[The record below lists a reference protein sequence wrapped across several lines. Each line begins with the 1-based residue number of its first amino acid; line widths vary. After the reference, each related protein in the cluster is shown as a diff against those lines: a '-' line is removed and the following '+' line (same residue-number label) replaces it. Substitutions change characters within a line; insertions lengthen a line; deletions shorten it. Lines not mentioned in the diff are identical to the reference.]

1 MTAQL
6 TKLAQKLL
14 GILEKDRANHLD
26 KIERYFH
33 GDHDDPY
40 MPDGADA
47 EYKLLVKRSVYNL
60 CDLVA
65 ATPNQA
71 LYVDGF
77 RPGGWKPTPGEPV
90 AIPEEWDHWQYSRMD
105 ARQSAIHQSAIVYG
119 HSFTVTERDKKDKI
133 ITRGLSPLRTA
144 AVYEDP
150 ANDIVPAA
158 ALTIK
163 KYPSFD
169 GKGNPVPGVAI
180 MWDDTFRYDVTFEH
194 DDKVTVSKGK
204 RHGASECPVT
214 RFAASVDLEGRT
226 LGVVEPIIPVQ
237 DRINQTILDLLVAQ
251 SGGAYVTKTITGMA
265 PPLVLNADGTPKL
278 GEDGRPIP
286 APINM
291 NAKRWLFAEDENV
304 EFGSLPA
311 TPLAGYVEAA
321 ELAVRQ
327 FSSKSQ
333 TPPHHLLGQIANLS
347 ADALRAAELSLSR
360 KVASFQKAFGESWER
375 VFRIAGELNGNMEIA
390 EDVHGEVLWR
400 DMDATSIS
408 ATADALVKLKDVG
421 VPVQGLWPR
430 VPGVTQGEL
439 DRWAELADSENLAG
453 DLMKSINR
461 ATTDT
466 FEPEAS

>member
-1 MTAQL
+1 
-6 TKLAQKLL
+6 
-14 GILEKDRANHLD
+14 
-26 KIERYFH
+26 
-33 GDHDDPY
+33 
-40 MPDGADA
+40 
-47 EYKLLVKRSVYNL
+47 
-60 CDLVA
+60 
-65 ATPNQA
+65 
-71 LYVDGF
+71 
-77 RPGGWKPTPGEPV
+77 
-90 AIPEEWDHWQYSRMD
+90 MD
-105 ARQSAIHQSAIVYG
+105 ARQSAIHQSAITYG
-119 HSFTVTERDKKDKI
+119 HSFTVTERDKKGKI

-163 KYPSFD
+163 KCPSFD
-169 GKGNPVPGVAI
+169 GKGNPVSGVAV
-180 MWDDTFRYDVTFEH
+180 MWDDTFRYDVSFQH

-204 RHGASECPVT
+204 KHGASECPVT

-265 PPLVLNADGTPKL
+265 PPLVLNPDGTPKI
-278 GEDGRPIP
+278 GDDGRPIP

-304 EFGSLPA
+304 KFDSIEA

-408 ATADALVKLKDVG
+408 ATADALVKLKEVG

-439 DRWAELADSENLAG
+439 ERWAELADSENLAG

>member
-1 MTAQL
+1 MTQQV
-6 TKLAQKLL
+6 KLADKLL
-14 GILEKDRANHLD
+14 GILARDRADHLD
-26 KIERYFH
+26 RIERYFH
-33 GDHDDPY
+33 GKHDDPY

-60 CDLVA
+60 CDLVV
-65 ATPNQA
+65 ATPTQA

-77 RPGGWKPTPGEPV
+77 RPGGWKPKVGEPA
-90 AIPEEWDHWQYSRMD
+90 AIPQEWDHWQYSRMD
-105 ARQSAIHQSAIVYG
+105 ARQAAIHQSAITYG
-119 HSFTVTERDKKDKI
+119 HAFTVTEKDKKGKI
-133 ITRGLSPLRTA
+133 ATRGLSPLRTA

-150 ANDIVPAA
+150 ANDIVPYA
-158 ALTIK
+158 ALQVL
-163 KYPSFD
+163 KYPTHD
-169 GKGNPVPGVAI
+169 DKGNPVRGTANL
-180 MWDDTFRYDVTFEH
+180 WDDKNKYEVAFGH
-194 DDKVTVSKGK
+194 DRDTTVGRGT

-226 LGVVEPIIPVQ
+226 LGVIEPIIPVQ

-278 GEDGRPIP
+278 GEDGRPMA

-291 NAKRWLFAEDENV
+291 NAKRWLFAEDSEV

-321 ELAVRQ
+321 ELAVRHY
-327 FSSKSQ
+327 SSKSQ

-360 KVASFQKAFGESWER
+360 KVASFQKTFGESWER
-375 VFRIAGELNGNMEIA
+375 VFRIAGELGGNDEVA
-390 EDVHGEVLWR
+390 NDVHGEVLWR
-400 DMDATSIS
+400 DMDATSMS
-408 ATADALVKLKDVG
+408 ATADALVKLKEIG
-421 VPVQGLWPR
+421 VPAQGLWSRIPNT
-430 VPGVTQGEL
+430 TQGEQE
-439 DRWAELADSENLAG
+439 RWAELVASDNVAQQIISGL
-453 DLMKSINR
+453 DR

-466 FEPEAS
+466 FEPEAE